1 MNIRKLT
8 TRQLLEQVWLDLL
21 KATNFRMPNYRVN
34 TDHTY
39 TDVLDIL
46 LFFNVVQINTK
57 ACGTFVDS
65 KILAIVM
72 ER

>member
-1 MNIRKLT
+1 
-8 TRQLLEQVWLDLL
+8 
-21 KATNFRMPNYRVN
+21 MPNFRVN

-39 TDVLDIL
+39 TDHDVLDIL

-57 ACGTFVDS
+57 VCGTFVDS